1 MSASIH
7 PSALV
12 DPEAT
17 IGQDVSIGP
26 FAIIEKNVSIGDAT
40 RIDSFGQVKA
50 YTSLGCNNHIHSY
63 ACIGDT
69 PQDLKFQGEQTR
81 LEIGNDN
88 CFREFVTVHRGT
100 DEGGGVTRVGSGCLI
115 MAYAHIAHDCQLG
128 DGVIMANAAT
138 LAGHVIVDTGAVIGG
153 LCAIHQFVHIGEFAY
168 IGGMTGVS
176 QDVPPFMLV
185 AGERGWLNNLNVVG
199 LRRRGV
205 NKETVTALKTAFKL
219 IWRSNLSREE
229 ALEKVRQDLGHCSEV
244 QQLVD
249 FLACSR
255 RGVVAPKEKN
265 RQQR

>member
-1 MSASIH
+1 MSTSIH
-7 PSALV
+7 PSAVV
-12 DPEAT
+12 DPEAE
-17 IGQDVSIGP
+17 IGLDVSIGP
-26 FAIIEKNVSIGDAT
+26 YVIIEKHVEIGDLT
-40 RIDSFGQVKA
+40 RIDGFGQVKE
-50 YTSLGCNNHIHSY
+50 YTRLGRNNHLHSY
-63 ACIGDT
+63 ACIGGT

-100 DEGGGVTRVGSGCLI
+100 EEGGGVTRVGSGCLI

-138 LAGHVIVDTGAVIGG
+138 LAGHVIVDKWAVIGG

-185 AGERGWLNNLNVVG
+185 AGERGWLNNLNIVG

-205 NKETVTALKTAFKL
+205 SRETVTALKSAYKL
-219 IWRSNLSREE
+219 IWRSGINRQE
-229 ALEKVRQDLGHCSEV
+229 AIEKVRQELGHCSEV
-244 QQLVD
+244 RQLVE
-249 FLACSR
+249 FLTASQ
-255 RGVVAPKEKN
+255 RGVIAPKERN
-265 RQQR
+265 RSSR